1 MIPPTLSHPSILD
14 TTTPFDDFAAK
25 SLRGEA
31 LSRDEAH
38 QVLCAS
44 DDELPALLDATLL
57 VREKYF
63 GRRVKLCVLL
73 NAQSGI
79 CPEDCGYCSQSKVS
93 QAPVAKYKLLP
104 EAQIIENAKVA
115 ANSGARRFCIVIAAR
130 GPQQRDIDHLS
141 SAVRAIK
148 DSEATRHLEIC
159 TSLGLMNGEQCRQLK
174 AAGVD
179 YVNHNLNTGEQHY
192 EKICSTHTYA
202 DRVQTLHHI
211 QEAGLKTCSGG
222 IVGLGE
228 SLDDIIDMGLALRE
242 MEIESIPVNFLLAIK
257 GTRLESRPSVE
268 TSHALKVLCLMR
280 LLNPDKEVR
289 VSAGREGLGEQQALA
304 LYAANSLFVDGYLTT
319 EGENHADVKAW
330 IEAAGFV
337 VEKSVDAA
345 PMLSRFDDTG
355 R

>member
-1 MIPPTLSHPSILD
+1 MLSPTLSSSP
-14 TTTPFDDFAAK
+14 TRNAATDFHDLAAK
-25 SLRGEA
+25 SLRGEV
-31 LSRDEAH
+31 LSREEAR
-38 QVLCAS
+38 QILCAS
-44 DDELPALLDATLL
+44 DDELQSLLNATLV

-104 EAQIIENAKVA
+104 EAQIIENAKLA
-115 ANSGARRFCIVIAAR
+115 ADTGARRFCIVIAAR

-148 DSEATRHLEIC
+148 DSEATQHLEIC

-179 YVNHNLNTGEQHY
+179 YVNHNLNTGEHHY

-202 DRVQTLHHI
+202 DRVRTLNHI
-211 QEAGLKTCSGG
+211 QAAGLKTCSGG

-228 SLDDIIDMGLALRE
+228 NLDDIIDMGMALRE

-257 GTRLESRPSVE
+257 GTRLENRPAVE
-268 TSHALKVLCLMR
+268 TAHALKVLCLMR

-319 EGENHADVKAW
+319 AGENHEAVKAW
-330 IEAAGFV
+330 IEAAGFAI
-337 VEKSVDAA
+337 ETAA
-345 PMLSRFDDTG
+345 H
-355 R
+355 